1 MRVLAIS
8 GSLRSL
14 STNTSL
20 IRALRLLTRP
30 GLEVS
35 VYEELDQI
43 PPWVLKNALDRIVG
57 SGELPERPV
66 VLVNASSRGVFAQA
80 AEANV

>member
-20 IRALRLLTRP
+20 IRALWLLTRP
-30 GLEVS
+30 DLEVL
-35 VYEELDQI
+35 VHEDLDQI
-43 PPWVLKNALDRIVG
+43 HPWVRKNPLAVG
-57 SGELPERPV
+57 P
-66 VLVNASSRGVFAQA
+66 VNASSRAVFAQA
-80 AEANV
+80 VVANV

>member
-1 MRVLAIS
+1 MS

-30 GLEVS
+30 DLEVL
-35 VYEELDQI
+35 VYEELDQA
-43 PPWVLKNALDRIVG
+43 PPWVLKDALDWIVG
-57 SGELPERPV
+57 SGELSERPV